1 MFTPNTPNILNLY
14 IHDNSKYI
22 KYVLCDFSISEDID
36 ETYNIYNGNGNV
48 YQHKQP
54 YSTFDITLNVI
65 DTTDNIYDEISEY
78 QNIIIEVNSSIY
90 IINNVQL
97 NPWSIRYDSKINSD
111 LKLELRSQLVNI
123 IDFDQLPIDYM
134 FMFKKKLRKKK
145 LNRIIY

>member
-22 KYVLCDFSISEDID
+22 KYVLGDFSISEDID
-36 ETYNIYNGNGNV
+36 MIYNGNGNV
-48 YQHKQP
+48 YQYKQT

-65 DTTDNIYDEISEY
+65 HTTDNIYNKISEY
-78 QNIIIEVNSSIY
+78 QNIIIEANSSIY

-97 NPWSIRYDSKINSD
+97 IHWSIRYGDSKINSD